1 MARAKRR
8 GRKPTQRT
16 QSDQQPA
23 PVSGTLAALV
33 EEHLQ
38 WMAMMAYAEATI
50 RNRRA
55 YLKVFL
61 TWCEE
66 RSLQYPEDLTRPVL
80 ERYRAHLYHH
90 RKPDGRPLS
99 LQVQQ
104 YRLEGVRMFGK
115 WLARQHYLTHNPA
128 AELELPKTAQ
138 KLPRHLLSRLDVEQ
152 IINRPDIADPLGLR
166 DRAILETLY
175 STGLRRMELARLKLH
190 DIDLEQGIVLVR
202 EGKGKKDRYVPIGE
216 RALAWLDKYLTEVR
230 PSLAAEPHDDERVFL
245 TVDGEPF
252 SGNRLSEL
260 VGERIREIVPKAE
273 GACHL
278 LRHAMA
284 THMLEGGADIRYI
297 QAMLG
302 HSDLTSTQVYTRVSI
317 GTLKAVH
324 ADRHPAA
331 RLSGTQDTPGAD
343 DEGAAEL
350 LAGLD
355 AEARDKVESD
365 GDGD

>member
-1 MARAKRR
+1 
-8 GRKPTQRT
+8 
-16 QSDQQPA
+16 
-23 PVSGTLAALV
+23 
-33 EEHLQ
+33 
-38 WMAMMAYAEATI
+38 MMAYAEATI

-55 YLKVFL
+55 YLRVFL
-61 TWCEE
+61 TWCDE
-66 RSLQYPEDLTRPVL
+66 RSLQHPEELTRPVL

-90 RKPDGRPLS
+90 RKPDGKPLS

-128 AELELPKTAQ
+128 AELELPKMPQ

-152 IINRPDIADPLGLR
+152 IINRPEIADALGMR

-175 STGLRRMELARLKLH
+175 STGLRRMELARLRLH

-216 RALAWLDKYLTEVR
+216 RALAWLDKYLTEIR

-260 VGERIREIVPKAE
+260 VGERIREVVPRAE

-302 HSDLTSTQVYTRVSI
+302 HSDLSSTQVYTRVSI

-324 ADRHPAA
+324 SEAHPAA
-331 RLSGTQDTPGAD
+331 RLGGTVDGAGSI
-343 DEGAAEL
+343 EGEADEL
-350 LAGLD
+350 LRTLD
-355 AEARDKVESD
+355 AEAVDD